1 MRASEPEVVDRMRA
15 LYGGDMPITKRPIGP
30 VLMVMK
36 YLDDR
41 DTLSTLTSRALVKMK

>member
-15 LYGGDMPITKRPIGP
+15 LYGGDVPITKRPIGP

-36 YLDDR
+36 YLGDR
-41 DTLSTLTSRALVKMK
+41 DTLSTLTTRAMVKAK